1 MDAPPPPAPTVADL
15 VVTGG
20 RVIDPETG
28 LDAVRHVAVTGGRI
42 TAVGEGPLRGRIEL
56 DASGL
61 VVCPGFVDLHSHGQG
76 VAEHRL
82 QALNGVT
89 TAMELE
95 SGAHPVA
102 DAYRRAEAEGRPIN
116 YGFSASWAVTRMAV
130 LEGIALSGDLDAF
143 LGHISSPVWQ
153 RPASPAEVARILE
166 LLAADLDAGAV
177 GIGVMVGYAPRSDPS
192 EYLDVARLAAGAGVP
207 TYTHSRDLV
216 EQSPDTVADG
226 PTEIVRAAGETGA
239 SMHYCHINSTS
250 YRHIERVLALVDQV
264 RREGSTVTTE
274 AYPYMTGMTG
284 IGAAF
289 LSPEA
294 LAAKGRPVSSI
305 RYAAT
310 GRRVADEAELRELRR
325 VDPGGLAFT
334 DFLDEHDPDDRRLL
348 YASLQFPDSAVAS
361 DAMPLR
367 WPGDGAVDRTAW
379 PLPPGGVTHPRTAG
393 TFARVLRLVREE
405 GLLSLPEAI
414 QRATLVPARILQPA
428 APAMAAKGRVQVGAD
443 ADLVV
448 LDPDTVGDQATW
460 TDTTRPATGIRH
472 VMVGG
477 TLVVR
482 DGRLLPDARPGRP
495 VRGPRR

>member
-1 MDAPPPPAPTVADL
+1 MDAPPPPGPAADL
-15 VVTGG
+15 VLAGG

-42 TAVGEGPLRGRIEL
+42 SAVSESPLSGRDEL

-82 QALNGVT
+82 QALDGVT

-95 SGAHPVA
+95 AGAHPVA

-116 YGFSASWAVTRMAV
+116 YGFSASWALARMAV
-130 LEGIALSGDLDAF
+130 LEGVAISGDLDAF
-143 LGHISSPVWQ
+143 LGHIASPVWQ
-153 RPASPAEVARILE
+153 RPARPAELARIL
-166 LLAADLDAGAV
+166 DLVAGDLEAGAV
-177 GIGVMVGYAPRSDPS
+177 GIGVMVGYAPQSDPS

-207 TYTHSRDLV
+207 TYTHARDLV
-216 EQSPDTVADG
+216 ELSPHTVADG
-226 PTEIVRAAGETGA
+226 ATEIVRAAGETGA
-239 SMHYCHINSTS
+239 SMHYCHVNSTS
-250 YRHIERVLALVDQV
+250 YRHVERVLGLVEQV
-264 RREGSTVTTE
+264 REEGSTVTTE

-294 LAAKGRPVSSI
+294 LAAKGRPVTSI

-334 DFLDEHDPDDRRLL
+334 DFLNEDDPADRRLL
-348 YASLQFPDSAVAS
+348 HASLQFPDAAVAS

-367 WPGDGAVDRTAW
+367 WPADGAVDRDAW

-405 GLLSLPEAI
+405 DLLSLPEAI
-414 QRATLVPARILQPA
+414 RRATLVPARILEAA
-428 APAMAAKGRVQVGAD
+428 APAMARKGRVQVGAD

-448 LDPDTVGDQATW
+448 LDPGTVGDQATW

-472 VMVGG
+472 VVVGG
-477 TLVVR
+477 TPLVR
-482 DGRLLPDARPGRP
+482 DGGLLPDARPGRP
-495 VRGPRR
+495 VRGPGR